1 MNWKNT
7 IVTAGVTAALLMGSL
22 TTASLTEQVSAAATD
37 QSKVEVIWG
46 VNLRTTPTSSGKVIR
61 MVSKGETLTVLEQSG
76 SDWYKIKDSSNRTG
90 YISSSSKYTQTVSG
104 GTASGSTSTNVS
116 NSSASGSTVKGSTAV
131 EKVIAAGMK
140 YIGTPYKHGAD
151 RNSTAMFDC
160 SSFVRRAF
168 IDGLGITL
176 PADSRQQGD
185 YVKKKGTV
193 KTSWKNLKRGDLMY
207 FMSYKGTS
215 ASAYNGVN
223 KSRAVITHTGIYL
236 GNGKILHTY
245 SNAGGG
251 VTISDIAGKHWEY
264 RFLFG
269 GSAL

>member
-7 IVTAGVTAALLMGSL
+7 IVTASVTAAMLMGSL
-22 TTASLTEQVSAAATD
+22 TTAALTGQVSAAAAD
-37 QSKVEVIWG
+37 QSKAEVIWG
-46 VNLRTTPTSSGKVIR
+46 VNLRTSPTTSAKVVR
-61 MVSKGETLTVLEQSG
+61 MVSKGETVTVLEQSG
-76 SDWYKIKDSSNRTG
+76 SDWYKIKDSANRTG
-90 YISSSSKYTQTVSG
+90 YISSSSKYTQLVSQNTAAENK
-104 GTASGSTSTNVS
+104 GTTNGS
-116 NSSASGSTVKGSTAV
+116 AVKGSTAV

-140 YIGTPYKHGAD
+140 YMGTPYKYAAD
-151 RNSTAMFDC
+151 RNSTAVFDC

-168 IDGLGITL
+168 IDGLGVTL
-176 PADSRQQGD
+176 PADSRQQGE
-185 YVKKKGTV
+185 YVKKKGQVT
-193 KTSWKNLKRGDLMY
+193 TNWKNLKRGDLMY

-215 ASAYNGVN
+215 ASAYKGIN
-223 KSRAVITHTGIYL
+223 KSKATITHTGIYL

-264 RFLFG
+264 RFLYG